1 MSPRKTL
8 RAAALLAAGAALAL
22 PAGAQAAESTSLVTG
37 TAVSELSLGVST
49 PAVLNL
55 SHAAP
60 ATTSS
65 VVTVTSTNLAWT
77 LSIADNNAATNA
89 GKMLKT
95 AGATSPA
102 VGTPLANALQWS
114 SDASTFSDLTGAN
127 ATVGAGTLVGT
138 KTVTLRQA
146 LGATEAV
153 TAGDAYA
160 LTLKYTAN

>member
-1 MSPRKTL
+1 M
-8 RAAALLAAGAALAL
+8 
-22 PAGAQAAESTSLVTG
+22 STSLVTG
-37 TAVSELSLGVST
+37 TAVSELSLVVAT
-49 PAVLNL
+49 PAAMNL
-55 SHAAP
+55 THTAP

-65 VVTVTSTNLAWT
+65 LVTVTSTNLAWT

-95 AGATSPA
+95 AGPGAPA
-102 VGTPLANALQWS
+102 VGTPLANPLQWS
-114 SDASTFSDLTGAN
+114 SDATTFSDLSGSN
-127 ATVGAGTLVGT
+127 ATVGAGALVGT